1 MPDKNTVRLLPS
13 ISIGRVQAANQEHQ
27 MMIEWMER
35 KEKWVRTSFLPRDD
49 GITLNSHM
57 ACIWVPNRTEPKT
70 AKINLANRSRND
82 SSIHINPKITNE
94 WVAAAAAA
102 AAAEAATATKN
113 YVANSAKC
121 CILIMTYGRRLQ
133 PPLHIHTVHVWMW
146 LNKCASCDAIVGHF
160 QKEIE
165 NQIRSVCCSCNV
177 KLFLLLKQC
186 RRVHDTHT
194 YTRTLAENPLIKY
207 A

>member
-1 MPDKNTVRLLPS
+1 MPDTNTVRSLPS

-35 KEKWVRTSFLPRDD
+35 KTNEPGPVFSHEMMVLRCTLIWLASEPRND
-49 GITLNSHM
+49 
-57 ACIWVPNRTEPKT
+57 PKT

-82 SSIHINPKITNE
+82 SSIHINPKITIE
-94 WVAAAAAA
+94 WVAAAAA
-102 AAAEAATATKN
+102 AAAEAATATKD

-133 PPLHIHTVHVWMW
+133 PPLYIHTVHVWMW
-146 LNKCASCDAIVGHF
+146 LNKRASCDAIVEHF

-186 RRVHDTHT
+186 RRVHARTHT
-194 YTRTLAENPLIKY
+194 YTRTLAKNPLIKY